1 MRCLERMKVVEILRL
16 KEMDMFTYRDI
27 AASVNCSKT
36 TVGEILSRCR
46 KHGLTYADAAHMTQD
61 QINEIIYPESFGPK
75 QVKEEP
81 DWPDGPGSHTVPRRK
96 SWYTRSFRPRC
107 PAPAASG

>member
-46 KHGLTYADAAHMTQD
+46 KHGLTYADA
-61 QINEIIYPESFGPK
+61 
-75 QVKEEP
+75 
-81 DWPDGPGSHTVPRRK
+81 
-96 SWYTRSFRPRC
+96 
-107 PAPAASG
+107 

>member
-36 TVGEILSRCR
+36 TVGE
-46 KHGLTYADAAHMTQD
+46 
-61 QINEIIYPESFGPK
+61 
-75 QVKEEP
+75 
-81 DWPDGPGSHTVPRRK
+81 
-96 SWYTRSFRPRC
+96 
-107 PAPAASG
+107 SGNAI